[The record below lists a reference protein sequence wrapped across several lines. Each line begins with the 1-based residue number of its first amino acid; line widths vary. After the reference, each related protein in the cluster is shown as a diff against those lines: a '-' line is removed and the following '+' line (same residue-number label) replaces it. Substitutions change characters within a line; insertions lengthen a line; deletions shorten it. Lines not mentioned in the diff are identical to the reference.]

1 MTGHPSSVQASSAI
15 GRDMNLRTHASCAD
29 GAKLTGSAWHS
40 SVAICFKTEGSIVSR
55 SHEFSTNRLNGED
68 VETSNDVPP
77 GVIVSSSNE
86 VTSAASAQL
95 SSTFPTDQVPVSRDT
110 TDCTNERGAD
120 AQVVLLT
127 GMEEGGC
134 YSKEGAQCP
143 CRSSLAAVTIQDSKH
158 SNAGLEMNRPFLLRY
173 FVVNKYRLSEA
184 ANQEGETVVYM
195 VPGVWRSCDC
205 TPHPNK
211 SEALRRL
218 QSSGPGGRGGAGAG
232 PPSPLP
238 LPVPTFSSSV
248 ISSSS
253 LLLVRRRRPSLRGA
267 SSSGNSAQNN
277 TITGGAEPTRA
288 VQAILNPNNNITATA
303 SHVQNQQLQQRT
315 GAVPNVQDN
324 NLVIIS
330 CKDDDSCDEE
340 RSIPKSLSGPATL
353 SATVQGY
360 TDISPP
366 ISFNN
371 VNSNK
376 SMCVDLSS
384 HRAGENLTQ
393 SATVK
398 QNINCGNYAWAPSG
412 PASNARWG
420 IPHGLGLRGG
430 GESTLNVGTSSWGAS
445 AGGSVSGSNSA
456 AASNTSSWG
465 AGSGQGQG
473 GAAGQTQWSS
483 GGGGSN
489 RNSGGGSGG
498 GSSQGPSSQQNTG
511 ECSTL
516 TLPRVFY
523 IAGYIQVCHCK
534 KLCVCLRCL
543 GAASKSSSQSGG
555 QPTPQQPTPSQA
567 PPGAQQ
573 GQNGST
579 SWAQAAGKGLPASSQ
594 GSGPNSTTSS
604 SSGGGNGGGSA
615 ATGVSTAAGTAGSVV
630 TGSSVTNTS
639 TKQQLEQL
647 NTMRE
652 ALFSQDG
659 WGGVSPATVMFISKL
674 SIKTRAVEVGES
686 EAILGGV
693 RV

>member
-1 MTGHPSSVQASSAI
+1 MGQARIVLRVYDLGLSKTGEGDSLGGFPPLSTR
-15 GRDMNLRTHASCAD
+15 GLRTSFIV
-29 GAKLTGSAWHS
+29 GPSTPQVRGS
-40 SVAICFKTEGSIVSR
+40 VSR
-55 SHEFSTNRLNGED
+55 QED

-134 YSKEGAQCP
+134 NSKEGVQCP

-158 SNAGLEMNRPFLLRY
+158 SNAGLEMNRLSSETILLGD
-173 FVVNKYRLSEA
+173 FVVDKYHL
-184 ANQEGETVVYM
+184 M

-232 PPSPLP
+232 PPPPLP

-288 VQAILNPNNNITATA
+288 VQAILNPNNNTTATA
-303 SHVQNQQLQQRT
+303 SHVQNQQQQRT

-330 CKDDDSCDEE
+330 CKDHDSCDEE

-384 HRAGENLTQ
+384 HRSGENQTQ

-398 QNINCGNYAWAPSG
+398 QNINCGNYAWALTG

-430 GESTLNVGTSSWGAS
+430 GESTLNAGTSSWGAS

-456 AASNTSSWG
+456 AASNPSSWG

-483 GGGGSN
+483 AGGGSN

-498 GSSQGPSSQQNTG
+498 GSSQGPNSQQNTG
-511 ECSTL
+511 ECPNL
-516 TLPRVFY
+516 ALYHVFCT
-523 IAGYIQVCHCK
+523 AGS
-534 KLCVCLRCL
+534 
-543 GAASKSSSQSGG
+543 ASKSSSQSGG
-555 QPTPQQPTPSQA
+555 QPTPQQPAPSQA
-567 PPGAQQ
+567 PSGAQQ

-615 ATGVSTAAGTAGSVV
+615 APGVSTAAGTAGSVV

-659 WGGVSPATVMFISKL
+659 WGGKL
-674 SIKTRAVEVGES
+674 
-686 EAILGGV
+686 
-693 RV
+693 